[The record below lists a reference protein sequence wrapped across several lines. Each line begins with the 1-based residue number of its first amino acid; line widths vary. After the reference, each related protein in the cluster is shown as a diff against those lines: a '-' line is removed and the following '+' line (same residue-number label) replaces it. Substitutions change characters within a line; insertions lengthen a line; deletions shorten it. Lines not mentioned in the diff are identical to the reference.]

1 MRCVQFRTPSNKG
14 DESAMLSDLI
24 SSELPYLRRYARG
37 LMGEQ
42 QNGDEAVEDM
52 IESLIFRISV
62 APDLK
67 FQKADLFAELDKSI
81 SKSVSE
87 LSDET
92 GIAKIMNAMTT
103 LQRRALLLTVV
114 EGFSVQEAARIL
126 AVTITDIEDMLREAE
141 TNIANEVSTTVL
153 IIEDESMISY
163 QLSQIVKEAGHEVVG
178 IATTQTEAVELAAE
192 QTFGLILSDL
202 RLADGSVG
210 IDAVKEIFANM
221 NSEVPFIYIT
231 AYPEM
236 LLQGQDNE
244 PSYLIPKPFEPLH
257 VRTVVDQA
265 ILSAFLGQETA

>member
-1 MRCVQFRTPSNKG
+1 LNQGGK
-14 DESAMLSDLI
+14 SAMLSDLI

-42 QNGDEAVEDM
+42 HNGDEAVEDM

-62 APDLK
+62 SPSLK

-81 SKSVSE
+81 SQRVSK
-87 LSDET
+87 LSDDS
-92 GIAKIMNAMTT
+92 GISKIMNAMTT
-103 LQRRALLLTVV
+103 LQRRSLLLTVV
-114 EGFSVQEAARIL
+114 EGFSVQETARIL
-126 AVTITDIEDMLREAE
+126 VVPIEEVEEMLRQAE
-141 TNIANEVSTTVL
+141 STIANEVSTSVL

-163 QLSQIVKEAGHEVVG
+163 QLAQIVKEAGHEVVG
-178 IATTQTEAVELAAE
+178 IATTQAEAVKLAE
-192 QTFGLILSDL
+192 EHDFGLILSDL

-210 IDAVKEIFANM
+210 IDAVKEIFANRP
-221 NSEVPFIYIT
+221 SEVPVIYIT

-236 LLQGQDNE
+236 LLQGQDDE

-265 ILSAFLGQETA
+265 ILSAFLGQDAA

>member
-221 NSEVPFIYIT
+221 NSEVPVIYIT

>member
-1 MRCVQFRTPSNKG
+1 
-14 DESAMLSDLI
+14 MLSDLI

-221 NSEVPFIYIT
+221 NS
-231 AYPEM
+231 
-236 LLQGQDNE
+236 
-244 PSYLIPKPFEPLH
+244 
-257 VRTVVDQA
+257 
-265 ILSAFLGQETA
+265 

>member
-1 MRCVQFRTPSNKG
+1 
-14 DESAMLSDLI
+14 MLSDLI

-221 NSEVPFIYIT
+221 NSEVPVIYIT

-236 LLQGQDNE
+236 LLRGQDNE

>member
-1 MRCVQFRTPSNKG
+1 
-14 DESAMLSDLI
+14 MLSDLI
-24 SSELPYLRRYARG
+24 STELPYLRRYARG

-81 SKSVSE
+81 SKRVSK
-87 LSDET
+87 LDETT
-92 GIAKIMNAMTT
+92 GIAKILNAMTT

-114 EGFSVQEAARIL
+114 EGFSIQETAKIL
-126 AVTITDIEDMLREAE
+126 TVDEVTIEDTLRETE
-141 TNIANEVSTTVL
+141 TTIANEVSTSVL
-153 IIEDESMISY
+153 IIEDETMISF
-163 QLSQIVKEAGHEVVG
+163 QLSQFVTEAGHQVAGV
-178 IATTQTEAVELAAE
+178 ATTQTEAVNLAKE
-192 QTFGLILSDL
+192 CEFGLILSDL

-210 IDAVKEIFANM
+210 IDAVKEIFASM
-221 NSEVPFIYIT
+221 KRQVPVIYIT

-236 LLQGQDNE
+236 LLQGEDDE

-265 ILSAFLGQETA
+265 ILSAFLGREMA

>member
-1 MRCVQFRTPSNKG
+1 
-14 DESAMLSDLI
+14 MLSDLI

-192 QTFGLILSDL
+192 QAFGLILSDL

-221 NSEVPFIYIT
+221 NSEVPVIYIT

>member
-153 IIEDESMISY
+153 IIEDEPLISM
-163 QLSQIVKEAGHEVVG
+163 QLEDLVRGLGHDICGTAATRTQAQQVVAEKSPG
-178 IATTQTEAVELAAE
+178 LVLADI
-192 QTFGLILSDL
+192 Q
-202 RLADGSVG
+202 LADGSSG
-210 IDAVKEIFANM
+210 LDAVDDILSIGSVPVIF
-221 NSEVPFIYIT
+221 IT
-231 AYPEM
+231 AYPER
-236 LLQGQDNE
+236 LLTGDRPE
-244 PSYLIPKPFEPLH
+244 PTYLVTKPFQEQTVRAAISQALFFGSSRPL
-257 VRTVVDQA
+257 
-265 ILSAFLGQETA
+265 G

>member
-1 MRCVQFRTPSNKG
+1 
-14 DESAMLSDLI
+14 MLSDLI
-24 SSELPYLRRYARG
+24 STELPYLRRYARG

-81 SKSVSE
+81 SKRVSK
-87 LSDET
+87 LDETT
-92 GIAKIMNAMTT
+92 GIAKILNAMTT
-103 LQRRALLLTVV
+103 LQRRASLLTVV
-114 EGFSVQEAARIL
+114 EGFSIQETAKIL
-126 AVTITDIEDMLREAE
+126 TVDEVTIEDTLRETE
-141 TNIANEVSTTVL
+141 TTIANEVSTSVL
-153 IIEDESMISY
+153 IIEDETMISF
-163 QLSQIVKEAGHEVVG
+163 QLSQIVTEAGHQVAGV
-178 IATTQTEAVELAAE
+178 ATTQTEAVNLAKE
-192 QTFGLILSDL
+192 CEFGLILSDL

-210 IDAVKEIFANM
+210 IDAVKEIFASM
-221 NSEVPFIYIT
+221 KRQVPVIYIT

-236 LLQGQDNE
+236 LLQGEDDE

-265 ILSAFLGQETA
+265 ILSAFLGREMA

>member
-67 FQKADLFAELDKSI
+67 FQKAVPFAELDKSI

-221 NSEVPFIYIT
+221 NSEVPVIYIT

>member
-1 MRCVQFRTPSNKG
+1 
-14 DESAMLSDLI
+14 MLSDLI
-24 SSELPYLRRYARG
+24 STELPYLRRYARG

-81 SKSVSE
+81 SKRVSK
-87 LSDET
+87 LDETT
-92 GIAKIMNAMTT
+92 GIAKILNAMTT

-114 EGFSVQEAARIL
+114 EGFSIQETAKIL
-126 AVTITDIEDMLREAE
+126 TVDEVTIEDTLRETE
-141 TNIANEVSTTVL
+141 TTIANEVSTSVL
-153 IIEDESMISY
+153 IIEDETMISF
-163 QLSQIVKEAGHEVVG
+163 QLSQIVTEAGHQVAGV
-178 IATTQTEAVELAAE
+178 ATTQTEAVNLAKDCE
-192 QTFGLILSDL
+192 FGLILSDL

-210 IDAVKEIFANM
+210 IDAVKEIFASM
-221 NSEVPFIYIT
+221 KRQVPVIYIT

-236 LLQGQDNE
+236 LLQGEDDE

-265 ILSAFLGQETA
+265 ILSAFLGREMA